1 MKMKMK
7 VASAAF
13 SNWSSVVA
21 ENRRNRTILARAGAK
36 IKLRAVAMTLSAWVD
51 YTATRKHN
59 RKLVWGILSRLCNGE
74 LYAGFNQWNSA
85 IKEMKEL
92 EGKLRKAMLK

>member
-1 MKMKMK
+1 
-7 VASAAF
+7 
-13 SNWSSVVA
+13 
-21 ENRRNRTILARAGAK
+21 
-36 IKLRAVAMTLSAWVD
+36 MTLSAWVE

-74 LYAGFNQWNSA
+74 LYAGFNQWNCA

-92 EGKLRKAMLK
+92 EGKLRKGNVKMDEQVAKRMLSAVER